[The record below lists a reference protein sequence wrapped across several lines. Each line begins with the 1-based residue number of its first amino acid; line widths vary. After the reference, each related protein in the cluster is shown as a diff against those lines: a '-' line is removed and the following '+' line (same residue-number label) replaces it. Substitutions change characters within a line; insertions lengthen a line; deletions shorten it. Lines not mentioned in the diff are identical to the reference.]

1 MIDGFIDEE
10 EGQAALEYIL
20 TVGMIIVAVVV
31 LFSIYGK
38 MAKSSID
45 KMDRTTD
52 AATSAMSSKISSEV
66 VDIA

>member
-1 MIDGFIDEE
+1 MMDGFIGEE

-20 TVGMIIVAVVV
+20 TVGMIILAAVV

-38 MAKSSID
+38 MAKSSVD
-45 KMDRTTD
+45 KMDKTTD

-66 VDIA
+66 ADIA

>member
-1 MIDGFIDEE
+1 MIDGFIGEE

>member
-1 MIDGFIDEE
+1 
-10 EGQAALEYIL
+10 
-20 TVGMIIVAVVV
+20 MIIVAVVV

-52 AATSAMSSKISSEV
+52 AETSAMSSKISSEV